1 MRRRA
6 RVFAPVACAAL
17 LAAALGIGC
26 HGSTAPVAPP
36 PDATTG
42 TITIGVIDSL
52 TGGLSGLGIGMN
64 QATGVA
70 AQQINRVGILGGHQV
85 VFDVRDDTSDQG
97 QSRIVAQQLLDEGV
111 AGILG
116 PLSSGEV
123 QQVEDLAAA
132 AHVVEISASA
142 TSVDLDQTAPDIYF
156 FRTAPPDSVQAKAVV
171 TYTTK
176 GVPGIAPDAGAGP
189 EGGTSADAS
198 ASDSGI
204 DAGAPVLIGGTCTTA
219 VIVNGANPYGTY
231 LGMQV
236 QSLFPAGGILERD
249 EVPTALQFDYSKE
262 VGAIVKLNPDCLIL
276 IVYSDVG
283 AEFLR
288 ELVATN
294 GWHGTVCGTDG
305 IYDAN
310 LIPDGRSNPEN
321 PASPNSTAG
330 VTGTAPDTA
339 PSTPEYATFRD
350 IWHASYPGAEPPP
363 YGANQYD
370 AAILLALAIQ
380 QAGTATDGTAI
391 RDALR
396 TVASPPGT
404 AFGPG
409 QLVEALDAISKGQDI
424 DYNGASGNCNFNDQ
438 GDVTTGYIV
447 WKVVPTT
454 EGYDFQTIAHVPAL
468 DLAPMG
474 DF

>member
-1 MRRRA
+1 VSRA
-6 RVFAPVACAAL
+6 APAFASVVCAGVV
-17 LAAALGIGC
+17 LASWSGGC
-26 HGSTAPVAPP
+26 GGSTGPTPP
-36 PDATTG
+36 TSDATTG

-52 TGGLSGLGIGMN
+52 TGGLSGLGVGMN
-64 QATGVA
+64 QAVGVA

-97 QSRIVAQQLLDEGV
+97 QSQIVAKQLLDEGV
-111 AGILG
+111 SGILG

-123 QQVEDLAAA
+123 EQVEGLAAA

-142 TSVDLDQTAPDIYF
+142 TSVDLDQPGPDIYF
-156 FRTAPPDSVQAKAVV
+156 FRTAPPDSEQAAAVV

-176 GVPGIAPDAGAGP
+176 GVPGLAPDAGADP
-189 EGGTSADAS
+189 EGGAGADA
-198 ASDSGI
+198 AAIDAAI
-204 DAGAPVLIGGTCTTA
+204 DAGAPAKIGGNCKSA

-231 LGMQV
+231 LGMRVESQ
-236 QSLFPAGGILERD
+236 FPAGGILKRD
-249 EVPTALQFDYSKE
+249 EVPTVLQFDYSSE
-262 VGAIVKLNPDCLIL
+262 VHDIVSMQPDCLIL

-288 ELVATN
+288 ELAATN
-294 GWHGTVCGTDG
+294 SWSGTVCGTDG

-310 LIPDGRSNPEN
+310 FIPDGRSDPEN

-330 VTGTAPDTA
+330 ATGTAPDTA
-339 PSTPEYATFRD
+339 PGTPEYATFRD
-350 IWHASYPGAEPPP
+350 IWHASFPGEEPPP

-380 QAGTATDGTAI
+380 QAGTSTDGTAI

-396 TVASPPGT
+396 VVASPPGA

-424 DYNGASGNCNFNDQ
+424 DYNGASGNCNFTDE

-447 WKVVPTT
+447 WQVAPSTA
-454 EGYDFQTIAHVPAL
+454 GYEFKTVAQIPAGAL
-468 DLAPMG
+468 
-474 DF
+474 